1 MDLQDPKE
9 HLEIQESHVKT
20 VRKESKEQAG
30 TKVRLDFQEKM
41 VLMERGVPKETQVNL
56 VLLEM
61 MAELEEQ
68 DLQGRLV
75 LLGPW

>member
-1 MDLQDPKE
+1 M
-9 HLEIQESHVKT
+9 

-30 TKVRLDFQEKM
+30 TKVQLDFQEKM
-41 VLMERGVPKETQVNL
+41 VLMERGVPKETLVNL

-61 MAELEEQ
+61 MAVLEEQ
-68 DLQGRLV
+68 DLPGHLV